1 MGVRDIIKRAV
12 KPALVLCILALAVFV
27 GIKAVSFGLLKFYM
41 SAYPMKYTE
50 LIDAAC
56 EEKQLDRAF
65 VYAVVRTESGFRPDV
80 TSNVGARGLMQL
92 MPDAYDWVAM
102 RKGEQTDGAE
112 VDYERLY
119 EPELNIE
126 YGTSMLRLLLDEFE
140 TENNALCAYHA
151 GWGSVKQW
159 LASEEYAPD
168 GRNVVNI
175 PFGDTSRY
183 VEKVQKTA
191 DIYRRLYGI

>member
-1 MGVRDIIKRAV
+1 MRDIIKRV
-12 KPALVLCILALAVFV
+12 GKLTLLLGLLALAVFV
-27 GIKAVSFGLLKFYM
+27 GIKAVSFGLMKFYT
-41 SAYPMKYTE
+41 SVYPMKYTE

-56 EEKQLDRAF
+56 EEKNLDRAF
-65 VYAVVRTESGFRPDV
+65 VYAVVKTESGFRPDV

-92 MPDAYDWVAM
+92 MPDAYDWVVM
-102 RKGEQTDGAE
+102 RKGGATDE
-112 VDYERLY
+112 EPDYERLY

-168 GRNVVNI
+168 GKNVTSI

-191 DIYRRLYGI
+191 EIYRRLYGI